1 MSQQLLF
8 NNDMCICGM
17 AFYRK
22 ALQLFRALV
31 YKIYKLVASWQW
43 QFYIVNKQRWRKK
56 SESIFTDIF

>member
-1 MSQQLLF
+1 
-8 NNDMCICGM
+8 MCICGM

-31 YKIYKLVASWQW
+31 YKIYKRVASWQR
-43 QFYIVNKQRWRKK
+43 QFYIAISEDGEK